1 MPADN
6 PAFCCMLPF
15 VARTALFLAYHL
27 AGILSGFVRSSVM
40 WNRADYDINRRRF
53 AQCVPVHT
61 GFAARFVY
69 IAGWRSAIMNHQVFL
84 FSTIKLVSVILSS
97 MRATIAFTF
106 LSPHPSLSPFPP
118 QKTALFFYF
127 Y

>member
-1 MPADN
+1 HQTS
-6 PAFCCMLPF
+6 F
-15 VARTALFLAYHL
+15 VTEYSTLLRKKKERTPGHIRTY
-27 AGILSGFVRSSVM
+27 
-40 WNRADYDINRRRF
+40 
-53 AQCVPVHT
+53 
-61 GFAARFVY
+61 FAAHARN
-69 IAGWRSAIMNHQVFL
+69 SAICFSVSGTVGELSSQVFL

>member
-27 AGILSGFVRSSVM
+27 AGILSEFVRSSVM

-84 FSTIKLVSVILSS
+84 FSTELPC
-97 MRATIAFTF
+97 RATGNN
-106 LSPHPSLSPFPP
+106 LPDH
-118 QKTALFFYF
+118 
-127 Y
+127 